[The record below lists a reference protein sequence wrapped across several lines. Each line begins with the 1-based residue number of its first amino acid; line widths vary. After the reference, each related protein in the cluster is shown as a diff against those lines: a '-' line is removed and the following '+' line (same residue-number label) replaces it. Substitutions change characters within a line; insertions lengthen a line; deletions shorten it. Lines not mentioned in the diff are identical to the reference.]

1 MSKILHTAAAVCALG
16 AADQWHA
23 AVAEAHGNDVA
34 SIAIQGLPAL

>member
-23 AVAEAHGNDVA
+23 AVAAAHGSDVA
-34 SIAIQGLPAL
+34 SIAIQVLPAL